1 MKKMLFVMNPNAG
14 MRKARRYLSEIL
26 GAFCQA
32 GYQVTTHITSGPGD
46 AVKAVAYYAHETELI
61 VCCGGDGTF
70 NETVNG
76 LLQSG
81 CDVPIGYIPAGS
93 TNDFAASLHIPTQP
107 LEAVR
112 SIIGGV
118 PVPYDIGRFRD
129 RYFTYVASFGAFTRT
144 SYATSQSV
152 KNALGHTAYLL
163 NGIKDI
169 SQIHST
175 HVKVEL
181 DDEVIE
187 DDFIFGAVSNSTS
200 VGGILTLDPTRV
212 DMRDGKF
219 EVLLVRAPKK
229 MGELTQCLQALQSK
243 KYNCQML
250 TFRSSSR
257 IRVTADPNMDWTLDG
272 EHAAGA
278 QELEIDNCHLAIR
291 LMQVPQG
298 KEKNAKHDPVLYPAR
313 KRRADA
319 PPCQKGKRP
328 KQGQVGRDRRKVRA
342 RRNAR

>member
-1 MKKMLFVMNPNAG
+1 MKKMLLVMNPNAG
-14 MRKARRYLSEIL
+14 MRKARRYLSDIL

-46 AVKAVAYYAHETELI
+46 AVNAVAHYAPEMELI

-112 SIIGGV
+112 SIIDGV
-118 PVPYDIGRFRD
+118 PVRYDIGRFQN

-163 NGIKDI
+163 SGIKDI
-169 SQIHST
+169 SQIRSM
-175 HVKVEL
+175 HVKLAL

-187 DDFIFGAVSNSTS
+187 DDFIFGSVSNSTS

-250 TFRSSSR
+250 TFRSSSH
-257 IRVTADPNMDWTLDG
+257 IRVSADPSMDWTLDG
-272 EHAAGA
+272 EHASGA
-278 QELEIDNCHLAIR
+278 KELTIDNCHLAVT
-291 LMQVPQG
+291 LMQAPQR
-298 KEKNAKHDPVLYPAR
+298 KDQNAQHDLMLHPAR

-319 PPCQKGKRP
+319 APCQKRKRP
-328 KQGQVGRDRRKVRA
+328 QQGQVGRDRRKVRA